1 MTKDFSE
8 VMSQR
13 SDKELAEILTTKR
26 HEYQEDAI
34 KAAQAELEKRNL
46 DVNSFVT
53 VDDMKKIETKLAPVP
68 KVEQKF
74 NLLYKI
80 LTFMLPGPVTALWGF
95 ICNNVLEA
103 PLLKGLSLPI
113 VIIIQVIIFKQLKT
127 NGYDRLALDFKKW
140 TLNSWIFFVAL
151 FIIIFVL
158 ESILRHG

>member
-13 SDKELAEILTTKR
+13 SDSQLAEILTIKR

-34 KAAQAELEKRNL
+34 RAAQAELEKRNL

-53 VDDMKKIETKLAPVP
+53 VADMKKVESELAPVP
-68 KVEQKF
+68 KGELKF
-74 NLLYKI
+74 NLLQKI

-95 ICNNVLEA
+95 ICNYALEA
-103 PLLKGLSLPI
+103 PILKGLSLPI
-113 VIIIQVIIFKQLKT
+113 VIIMQVIIFKQLKT
-127 NGYDRLALDFKKW
+127 NGYDKLALDFKKW